1 MASQLRKISSLLD
14 VPKSTVQ
21 DTIKKF
27 CNHGTTKNL
36 QKSGRPRSI
45 STSKN
50 IKMIKMRVHR
60 NSRLSMRKVARDTG
74 ISATTVRRIAKNE
87 LGLKPYKL
95 QKAQLLTEKT
105 KKVRLERC
113 KLLLQW
119 HACPDILFT
128 DEKIFTIEA
137 VHNHQN
143 DRIWTTESPLSDK
156 LITHSQHPQSVM
168 VWAGICASGKTPLIF
183 VDPGVKIN
191 KDYYLREILQR
202 VVKPWAESHFGRRVW
217 IFQQDSAPAHKAPA
231 HSVWS
236 ILESRVCAKPHKSL
250 ESLRHSLI
258 REWDLITLKE
268 VRAICENFSSRLRLC
283 IKAKGGHFETS

>member
-1 MASQLRKISSLLD
+1 MASQRDSIISLFLKKNSVRKISSLLD

-36 QKSGRPRSI
+36 QKSGRPRSV

-60 NSRLSMRKVARDTG
+60 NSRLSMRKVARETG
-74 ISATTVRRIAKNE
+74 ISGTTVRRIAKNE

-119 HACPDILFT
+119 LAACCKALGREPFRSQSLDFPTGLCSGTQGERSSGLVQGQFSW
-128 DEKIFTIEA
+128 
-137 VHNHQN
+137 VH
-143 DRIWTTESPLSDK
+143 
-156 LITHSQHPQSVM
+156 
-168 VWAGICASGKTPLIF
+168 
-183 VDPGVKIN
+183 
-191 KDYYLREILQR
+191 
-202 VVKPWAESHFGRRVW
+202 
-217 IFQQDSAPAHKAPA
+217 
-231 HSVWS
+231 
-236 ILESRVCAKPHKSL
+236 
-250 ESLRHSLI
+250 
-258 REWDLITLKE
+258 
-268 VRAICENFSSRLRLC
+268 
-283 IKAKGGHFETS
+283 